1 MMLIIAIMMLMIS
14 NNDGCSR
21 LSGAYNIISLGIEK
35 EISYGFSI
43 YPNPSN
49 GLFTLKGNASNSKL
63 QHVKV
68 LNTMGSVIFSSN
80 TTQSNMVVDIQH
92 VYSGVYFIE
101 LHFNSGKEVFKV
113 VKHH

>member
-1 MMLIIAIMMLMIS
+1 M
-14 NNDGCSR
+14 
-21 LSGAYNIISLGIEK
+21 ISLGIEK
-35 EISYGFSI
+35 EINSGISI

-49 GLFTLKGNASNSKL
+49 GLFILKGNASNSKL

-80 TTQSNMVVDIQH
+80 TTQSNIVVDIQNSP
-92 VYSGVYFIE
+92 SGVYFIE

-113 VKHH
+113 VKHD